1 MVSSGFLMIKLLA
14 ILLLIDM
21 YGIGFFLS
29 STVVNSGNYEKVK
42 QNFRMMKFLSLILG
56 ALMLSLFIAL

>member
-1 MVSSGFLMIKLLA
+1 VSSGFLMIKLLA

>member
-1 MVSSGFLMIKLLA
+1 MIKLLA

>member
-1 MVSSGFLMIKLLA
+1 MIKLLSVL
-14 ILLLIDM
+14 ILIDM
-21 YGIGFFLS
+21 YGFGFFLS

-42 QNFRMMKFLSLILG
+42 QNFRIMKFLSLIWG

>member
-1 MVSSGFLMIKLLA
+1 MIKLLSVL
-14 ILLLIDM
+14 ILIDM

-42 QNFRMMKFLSLILG
+42 QNFRMMKFLSLIWG
-56 ALMLSLFIAL
+56 TLMLSLFIAL

>member
-1 MVSSGFLMIKLLA
+1 MSSGFLMIKLLA